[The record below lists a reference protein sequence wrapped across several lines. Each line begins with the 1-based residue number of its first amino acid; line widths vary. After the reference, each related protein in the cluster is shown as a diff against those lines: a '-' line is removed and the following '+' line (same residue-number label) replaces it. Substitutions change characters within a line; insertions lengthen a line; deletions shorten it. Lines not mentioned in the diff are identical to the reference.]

1 MGLFGKKKTTDTKRS
16 TTTTMTPTN
25 PQWVTDSVQGLNT
38 KIDTTFNGLDPTKIV
53 AGPNPLQTQAGVSA
67 GNLTT
72 PSQFGEGSNMIR
84 AGGMGSPSRVSA
96 ASSLDGLDKFMNP
109 FLKDVVDTSLADY
122 DFGAGMTREQDK
134 LAKAND
140 ITFGGSGGSIQTA
153 LSNDAITRG
162 RGTLSA
168 GLRSDGF
175 NTALAAS
182 ADDANRRQQADV
194 TNGQFSENAL
204 TRQINAGNSIA
215 AIGGMEADNTRANI
229 STQNVIGS
237 TLRDIQNDQNRA
249 PIDLLKE
256 EAEVRN
262 SLPLDLFKGMTQD
275 EQMNQIE
282 KMKTSGIS
290 MGTILK
296 YAAAAGLALTG
307 NPAAGLAVATSSDRR
322 LKRDIVKLYD
332 REDGIGVY
340 LYRYIWS
347 PLRYIG
353 VMAQEVLKVK
363 PEAVVTMPDGYY
375 AVYYGKL

>member
-1 MGLFGKKKTTDTKRS
+1 
-16 TTTTMTPTN
+16 
-25 PQWVTDSVQGLNT
+25 
-38 KIDTTFNGLDPTKIV
+38 
-53 AGPNPLQTQAGVSA
+53 
-67 GNLTT
+67 
-72 PSQFGEGSNMIR
+72 MIR
-84 AGGMGSPSRVSA
+84 AGGMGGPSRVSA
-96 ASSLDGLDKFMNP
+96 ASSLDGLGKFMNP

-134 LAKAND
+134 LAKAGD

-229 STQNVIGS
+229 GTQNVIGS
-237 TLRDIQNDQNRA
+237 TLRGIQNDQNRA
-249 PIDLLKE
+249 PIDLLLQQI
-256 EAEVRN
+256 AAQTG
-262 SLPLDLFKGMTQD
+262 LPLELFKGMTGTGSLD
-275 EQMNQIE
+275 GTETG
-282 KMKTSGIS
+282 KSSGAGLS
-290 MGTILK
+290 DWLNFFASNAQS
-296 YAAAAGLALTG
+296 AAAAGASDERIKWNIKRLGTR
-307 NPAAGLAVATSSDRR
+307 PDGLGEYEFSYLGDVARF
-322 LKRDIVKLYD
+322 
-332 REDGIGVY
+332 
-340 LYRYIWS
+340 
-347 PLRYIG
+347 IG

-363 PEAVVTMPDGYY
+363 PEAVRVLPEGGPFAGFLSVD
-375 AVYYGKL
+375 YGAL